1 MNIFLIHILKQLSY
15 LFRKISFFNYLIY
28 RKLYSINSLNKN
40 SKKILNRNKQFQNK
54 HKGQR
59 AFVIVNGP
67 TLKNQ
72 NLEFLKNEITFVVS
86 AFYKHDIVEKW
97 QPTYYSILDKAFF
110 ENTEKSNLFFKELN
124 NRIINSTFFIPL
136 FRGYKANK
144 ERKLLP
150 FDKTYYIATA
160 GLPNLK
166 IDMTNFVQ
174 SFQSVS
180 SFALAQAI
188 YMGCSEIYLLG
199 FDHDY
204 LAYRGIDRHFY
215 SGGTLKGHISSNTPL
230 SEMYTYDEEMT
241 ACLKLWRN
249 YRFLDKIAKKNH
261 IKIYN
266 ATDGGYLDVF
276 ERVNYE
282 SLFSKNES

>member
-1 MNIFLIHILKQLSY
+1 MQRMILIHGFKKLSY
-15 LFRKISFFNYLIY
+15 AMRRVAFLFFSMY
-28 RKLYSINSLNKN
+28 RKLNSIEALDKESKSLLNKN
-40 SKKILNRNKQFQNK
+40 EIFKNK
-54 HKGQR
+54 HNGRR

-67 TLKNQ
+67 SLKNQ
-72 NLEFLKNEITFVVS
+72 NLDILENEITFVVS
-86 AFYKHDIVEKW
+86 AFYKHDVIKKW

-110 ENTEKSNLFFKELN
+110 EKTEKAQLFFNELN
-124 NRIINSTFFIPL
+124 ERIKHSIFFIPYY
-136 FRGYKANK
+136 RGYKANL
-144 ERKLLP
+144 ERNLLP
-150 FDKTYYIATA
+150 HDKTFYIATA

-166 IDMTNFVQ
+166 IDMTKIVQ

-180 SFALAQAI
+180 SFALSQAI

-215 SGGTLKGHISSNTPL
+215 TGGTLKGHVSSNTPL

-241 ACLKLWRN
+241 ACLKLWKN
-249 YRFLDKIAKKNH
+249 YRSLKKIAQKKG

-276 ERVNYE
+276 ERVKYE
-282 SLFSKNES
+282 SLF